1 MVEEEEFAISLLQKV
16 VSITVKYLYGL
27 LNQMNYVNSIKV
39 SYYVL
44 RIESLGWK

>member
-27 LNQMNYVNSIKV
+27 LNLMNYVNSI
-39 SYYVL
+39 
-44 RIESLGWK
+44 R